1 MYNVFDTEIFGIV
14 LTIIFFN
21 IGVYIQKKSKQAIFN
36 PLLISIIGII
46 LFLIITKIP
55 YENYKLGAD
64 RINFFLSP
72 VTIVLAVPL
81 YRQFDLFKKW

>member
-36 PLLISIIGII
+36 PLLLTSDS
-46 LFLIITKIP
+46 FS
-55 YENYKLGAD
+55 A
-64 RINFFLSP
+64 
-72 VTIVLAVPL
+72 
-81 YRQFDLFKKW
+81 